1 MTNKYNL
8 CNEYPLFSELDEEQM
23 QAISEI
29 CKEAC
34 YYPGYTLFE
43 DGEQATKMYV
53 LVEGEIDLFFA
64 IGETGSVKVD
74 QVKVGETFG
83 CSALVPPYIQ
93 TSTARAK
100 SRIEILE
107 LDTTALRKLIK
118 DKPRLGLAIQQ
129 SVIQCL
135 LERIIDFQ
143 LG

>member
-1 MTNKYNL
+1 
-8 CNEYPLFSELDEEQM
+8 M
-23 QAISEI
+23 QTISEI

-43 DGEQATKMYV
+43 DGEPAKNMYV
-53 LVEGEIDLFFA
+53 LVDGEIDLFFA
-64 IGETGSVKVD
+64 IGETGSVKID
-74 QVKVGETFG
+74 QVEIGEVFG

-93 TSTARAK
+93 TSTARAN

-107 LDTTALRKLIK
+107 LDTTALRKLIL
-118 DKPRLGLAIQQ
+118 DEPHLGVTIQQ
-129 SVIQCL
+129 NVIKCL